1 MGLFSLLSSRESV
14 VKNERLEAEI
24 SKVCEELTNGIIEL
38 SEKAKKL
45 NELKEQYNKSSSELQ
60 ATATSDEN
68 SKPAENKSFFSNLL
82 SLSGLS
88 GDNKTPSAPP
98 PTPNVSENID
108 ADANSDDSISQPDE
122 LPNGL
127 PNESSMSAA
136 STVVPEKPSSS
147 FESLSEAPSVDDK
160 QPNTPFS
167 SNDSSSSSSSDM
179 FSPSSD
185 KVLPAPVPNSL
196 GEPPVPAPVP
206 VPVPALPPVS
216 VPNSL
221 GKQQPAPGVEADGMA
236 DDKDTSE
243 PPKIGGK
250 KKRSKRSKKTIS
262 NSTKK
267 PRNLTKKK
275 KNVSDDNTAMQQ
287 GQLHKQAQG
296 LAQAFLQAHGQI

>member
-1 MGLFSLLSSRESV
+1 MGLLGFLNSTRDKV
-14 VKNERLEAEI
+14 QNERLEAEI

-60 ATATSDEN
+60 ASATSDQN

-88 GDNKTPSAPP
+88 GDNKTPAAPP
-98 PTPNVSENID
+98 PTPNVSETID
-108 ADANSDDSISQPDE
+108 AEANSNDNISQPDE
-122 LPNGL
+122 LPDGL
-127 PNESSMSAA
+127 PDESSMSAA

-185 KVLPAPVPNSL
+185 EVLPAPVPNSL
-196 GEPPVPAPVP
+196 GEPPVPAPAPAPAPAP
-206 VPVPALPPVS
+206 VL
-216 VPNSL
+216 NSL
-221 GKQQPAPGVEADGMA
+221 SEQQQAPGVEADGMA

>member
-60 ATATSDEN
+60 ASATSDQN

-136 STVVPEKPSSS
+136 STVVPEMPSSS

-179 FSPSSD
+179 FSPTSD

-206 VPVPALPPVS
+206 ASPPAL
-216 VPNSL
+216 VPDSIPKSL
-221 GKQQPAPGVEADGMA
+221 VQQQAPGVEGG
-236 DDKDTSE
+236 DTAKESS
-243 PPKIGGK
+243 IVGGK
-250 KKRSKRSKKTIS
+250 NKKKSKRSKKTIS

-267 PRNLTKKK
+267 PSNPTKTKKVRY
-275 KNVSDDNTAMQQ
+275 NDARARS
-287 GQLHKQAQG
+287 QG
-296 LAQAFLQAHGQI
+296 LAQAFLQAHGQT

>member
-1 MGLFSLLSSRESV
+1 MGLLGFLNSTRDKV
-14 VKNERLEAEI
+14 QNERLEAEI

-60 ATATSDEN
+60 ASATSDQN

-88 GDNKTPSAPP
+88 GDNKTPAAPP
-98 PTPNVSENID
+98 PTPNVSETID
-108 ADANSDDSISQPDE
+108 AEANSDDSISQPDE
-122 LPNGL
+122 LPDGL
-127 PNESSMSAA
+127 PDESSMSAA

-185 KVLPAPVPNSL
+185 EVLPAPVPNSL
-196 GEPPVPAPVP
+196 GEPPVPAPAPAPAPAP
-206 VPVPALPPVS
+206 VL
-216 VPNSL
+216 NSL
-221 GKQQPAPGVEADGMA
+221 SEQQQAPGVEADGMA

>member
-136 STVVPEKPSSS
+136 STVVPEMPSSS

-275 KNVSDDNTAMQQ
+275 KNVSDDNTARPQ
-287 GQLHKQAQG
+287 GQVHKQAQG
-296 LAQAFLQAHGQI
+296 LAQTLLQAHAQI

>member
-1 MGLFSLLSSRESV
+1 MGLLGFLNSTRDKV
-14 VKNERLEAEI
+14 QNERLEAEI

-60 ATATSDEN
+60 ASATSDQN

-88 GDNKTPSAPP
+88 GDNKTPAAPP
-98 PTPNVSENID
+98 QPSNVSESID
-108 ADANSDDSISQPDE
+108 AEANSNDSISQPDE

-127 PNESSMSAA
+127 PDESSMSAA

-185 KVLPAPVPNSL
+185 EVLPAPVPNSL
-196 GEPPVPAPVP
+196 GEPPVPAPAPAP
-206 VPVPALPPVS
+206 VL
-216 VPNSL
+216 NSL
-221 GKQQPAPGVEADGMA
+221 SEQQPAPGVEADGIA
-236 DDKDTSE
+236 DDKDPSE

-275 KNVSDDNTAMQQ
+275 KNVSDDNTARPQ
-287 GQLHKQAQG
+287 GQVHKQAQG
-296 LAQAFLQAHGQI
+296 LAQTLLQAHAQI